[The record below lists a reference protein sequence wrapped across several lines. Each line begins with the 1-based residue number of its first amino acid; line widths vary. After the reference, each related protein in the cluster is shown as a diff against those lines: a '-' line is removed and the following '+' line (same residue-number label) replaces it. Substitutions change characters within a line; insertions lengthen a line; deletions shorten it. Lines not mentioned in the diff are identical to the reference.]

1 MRETQEM
8 WVHPWVRKILGS
20 GTPCQY
26 VCLDNPMDRGIWE
39 SIVHM
44 ATEEWDTTQRE
55 KKKNKCIN
63 ESLCFIPESN
73 TTLNSNCVSVKINL
87 KKNGMTE
94 HFTLSSFKSLGFLS
108 LWIRTSQPW
117 HRSRI
122 QSEVLYGQWRW
133 CEALS
138 YKIGWL
144 LGNAT
149 VNEWLCSHNTRMMI
163 KDITEG
169 VSGTGHR
176 AYSLLHLRAV
186 NA

>member
-1 MRETQEM
+1 MQETQET
-8 WVHPWVRKILGS
+8 WFHPWVRKILGS
-20 GTPCQY
+20 GTPRQY
-26 VCLDNPMDRGIWE
+26 ACLDNPMDRGIWE

-55 KKKNKCIN
+55 NNNKCIN
-63 ESLCFIPESN
+63 ESLCSIPETN
-73 TTLNSNCVSVKINL
+73 TTLNSNCISIKINL

-108 LWIRTSQPW
+108 LWIRTSKPW
-117 HRSRI
+117 PRSRI
-122 QSEVLYGQWRW
+122 HSEVLYGQWRW
-133 CEALS
+133 CETLS
-138 YKIGWL
+138 YKIGWS

-149 VNEWLCSHNTRMMI
+149 VNEWPCSHNTCMMI
-163 KDITEG
+163 KHITEG

-176 AYSLLHLRAV
+176 AYILLHLRAV